1 MTNPPAMKASCGRYL
16 ILRVYKKVGRTAL
29 GHSPL
34 VKTNLQNMAPGG
46 EHEATLSR
54 YQKKTPVANLLASHA
69 GVFRGARFSSL
80 PIGGK
85 KDELP

>member
-1 MTNPPAMKASCGRYL
+1 
-16 ILRVYKKVGRTAL
+16 
-29 GHSPL
+29 
-34 VKTNLQNMAPGG
+34 MAPGG
-46 EHEATLSR
+46 EHEETLSR

-69 GVFRGARFSSL
+69 GVFRGAPFKSL